1 MKKDSYF
8 FYDNHEFEWDRVLN
22 DEERKK
28 IGDTWFRTDTLDAW
42 RHQRMRAPLQA
53 IIEGDKEA
61 SWLTIGDGRYGTD
74 ANFLIRNGAKKVH
87 ASDLFDRLLQI
98 GNEKGFIQDY
108 SAQNAEALSFED
120 NSFDYIYCKESF
132 HHLPR
137 PYAALY
143 EMFRVAKK
151 AVILTEPRDTTIEKS
166 VIPQIRDLAKRILG
180 KDIKPSHAF
189 EPVGNYVYTI
199 SEREI
204 EKFMLGMHYTE
215 VAFIGCNDSYQPGV
229 EFIPSDSTDP
239 EHVKVRDKLYA
250 AIEKQDS
257 LCRRR
262 LRSTGILTAAMFK
275 TKMSDPVCQNLKA
288 HGWTVKTLPT
298 NPYLKKS

>member
-53 IIEGDKEA
+53 IIEADKEA

-87 ASDLFDRLLQI
+87 ASDLFDRLLKI
-98 GNEKGFIQDY
+98 GHEKGFIQDY
-108 SAQNAEALSFED
+108 SAQNAEDLTFED

-166 VIPQIRDLAKRILG
+166 VMPQIRDLAKRILG
-180 KDIKPSHAF
+180 KEIKPSHNF

-215 VAFIGCNDSYQPGV
+215 VAFIGCNDAYQPGV
-229 EFIPSDSTDP
+229 EFIPTDSLDP
-239 EHVKVRDKLYA
+239 EHIKTRDKLFA
-250 AIEKQDS
+250 SIEKQDS

-275 TKMSDPVCQNLKA
+275 SKLSDELALNLKT